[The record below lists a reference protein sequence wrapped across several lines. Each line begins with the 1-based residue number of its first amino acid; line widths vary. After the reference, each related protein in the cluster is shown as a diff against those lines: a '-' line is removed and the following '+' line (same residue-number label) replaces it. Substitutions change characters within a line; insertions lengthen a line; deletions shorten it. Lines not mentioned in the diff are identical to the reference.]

1 MQQKKIVIL
10 ENNHDTAQA
19 VAESLRGEGFEVC
32 GETDDGN
39 EGVALIE
46 RTKPDVVLV
55 GLVLKGLD
63 GFGVMDALRD
73 KKIAARAIVTG
84 TFADDELIA
93 RVLEKGARYYLM
105 KPVSPAVVAA
115 RAKELVQP
123 GGSGRES
130 SLPVR
135 EKRSPV
141 SLDEKISGIFISIGI
156 PPHIKGYGYL
166 REGIKMA
173 VEDPHVINNVTKG
186 LYPVIGEKFQ
196 TTASKVE
203 RAIRHAIEVAWNRG
217 RIDAVNAIF
226 GARVYIGT
234 EKPTNSEFIAL
245 VADKLILEN
254 MG

>member
-1 MQQKKIVIL
+1 MKTVRVLILESNESFANELKEQIASRAGWEVCGATGSGEEGINLLKNEDPDIVIL
-10 ENNHDTAQA
+10 
-19 VAESLRGEGFEVC
+19 SLF
-32 GETDDGN
+32 
-39 EGVALIE
+39 
-46 RTKPDVVLV
+46 
-55 GLVLKGLD
+55 LKGFD
-63 GFGVMDALRD
+63 GFTVMEEAKRSEKKCAFIVMGNFSDD
-73 KKIAARAIVTG
+73 KIINRAI
-84 TFADDELIA
+84 AL
-93 RVLEKGARYYLM
+93 GARYYLM
-105 KPVSPAVVAA
+105 KPVEASVVVDRAA
-115 RAKELVQP
+115 EVAGEMPVR
-123 GGSGRES
+123 RES
-130 SLPVR
+130 LER
-135 EKRSPV
+135 RRAN
-141 SLDEKISGIFISIGI
+141 SLDERISNIFISIGI
-156 PPHIKGYGYL
+156 PPHIKGYAYL